1 MAQISV
7 NDEYVVNGRL
17 TVRRFKDEE
26 DKIKIVGTF
35 ATHCYF
41 EEILKLE
48 TFRYS
53 ITDIEG
59 IEIQEEVFGS
69 DDFDIVY
76 NFTAKEIDNKYGLSD
91 LNNDIIQKIEN
102 KMYGNQGYVL
112 NTDLEGSMS
121 NE

>member
-7 NDEYVVNGRL
+7 NDEYIVNGRL
-17 TVRRFKDEE
+17 TVRRFKDE
-26 DKIKIVGTF
+26 DDNIKIVGTF

-53 ITDIEG
+53 VSDIEVVE
-59 IEIQEEVFGS
+59 EIFAS
-69 DDFDIVY
+69 DDYDIVY
-76 NFTAKEIDNKYGLSD
+76 NFTAKHIENKHGLSD
-91 LNNDIIQKIEN
+91 LNNKIIKEIED
-102 KMYGNQGYVL
+102 KMYGEQGYVID
-112 NTDLEGSMS
+112 TDLERSMR

>member
-1 MAQISV
+1 MAQVSI

-17 TVRRFKDEE
+17 TVRRFKDENNE
-26 DKIKIVGTF
+26 IKIVGTL
-35 ATHCYF
+35 ATHYYI

-53 ITDIEG
+53 IEG
-59 IEIQEEVFGS
+59 IEVAEEVFGS

-76 NFTAKEIDNKYGLSD
+76 NFTADSLDIKYGISD
-91 LNNDIIQKIEN
+91 LNNELINNIE
-102 KMYGNQGYVL
+102 KSIYGKQGYTL
-112 NTDLEGSMS
+112 NTELERNMS